1 MNPQAGTFWQQI
13 LQHTRLRG
21 GSFTKDNEISERV
34 LHDVLAA
41 LMSNKKTGPRA
52 RQSSNRV
59 QILRRNRNIARTLYH
74 VRLEPSSRKRE
85 IFVKVF
91 DHPRKTLEQRLALAE
106 VENRFHQCAQRRFS
120 ALPSLGVAPL
130 IGPFPEQPVVV
141 VEKVRGILLSDLLR
155 RAVWKSSFNSA
166 DCGVAHTL
174 RRVGEWLR
182 VFHDE
187 PDPIFRPVTLERILE
202 SVLREFDRLPA
213 SRFNPVLRSKAERF
227 CILSLEQTS
236 VRELRVV
243 PQHSDF
249 LPHNIIVD
257 GDKIYGLDFTSVTA
271 DADGVEDV
279 SNFIAYLELF
289 RKLPI
294 CSRRAVRRWQ
304 ASFMDG
310 YGLSSWDGPLLQVFV
325 LRSVF
330 RILHENIRYKGIAR
344 SFASR
349 YVASMLS
356 ALDGEQENGF
366 STIGRILP

>member
-1 MNPQAGTFWQQI
+1 MNPQTGTFWQQI
-13 LQHTRLRG
+13 LQHTRLRD

-155 RAVWKSSFNSA
+155 RAVWKSSMN
-166 DCGVAHTL
+166 
-174 RRVGEWLR
+174 
-182 VFHDE
+182 
-187 PDPIFRPVTLERILE
+187 RI
-202 SVLREFDRLPA
+202 
-213 SRFNPVLRSKAERF
+213 RFSGLSLWKEYSNRF
-227 CILSLEQTS
+227 CGNLTVYRHRDLTQFFVQKRRDSVFSLLSKPRCE
-236 VRELRVV
+236 
-243 PQHSDF
+243 
-249 LPHNIIVD
+249 NC
-257 GDKIYGLDFTSVTA
+257 GLCLSTA
-271 DADGVEDV
+271 I
-279 SNFIAYLELF
+279 SSLTI
-289 RKLPI
+289 
-294 CSRRAVRRWQ
+294 
-304 ASFMDG
+304 
-310 YGLSSWDGPLLQVFV
+310 SSWTETKYTD
-325 LRSVF
+325 
-330 RILHENIRYKGIAR
+330 
-344 SFASR
+344 
-349 YVASMLS
+349 
-356 ALDGEQENGF
+356 
-366 STIGRILP
+366 